1 MPMIKSHPHPGE
13 LIRANVIEPSGL
25 DVTEAA
31 ARLGV
36 SRTTLSRLLNGRIGI
51 SPEMALRLE
60 RGGLSNARF
69 WMDLQTNYELPKVD
83 RKKLIN
89 VLPLTNRSTR
99 EPLTT

>member
-1 MPMIKSHPHPGE
+1 MMKNHPHPGE
-13 LIRANVIEPSGL
+13 LIRANVIETSGV

-60 RGGLSNARF
+60 KAGLSNARF
-69 WMDLQTNYELPKVD
+69 WMDLQTNYELSKVD
-83 RKKLIN
+83 LNKLNN

-99 EPLTT
+99 ESLAI

>member
-1 MPMIKSHPHPGE
+1 MIKNHPHPGE
-13 LIRANVIEPSGL
+13 LIRANVIETSGL

-60 RGGLSNARF
+60 RAGLSNARF
-69 WMDLQTNYELPKVD
+69 WMDLQINYELSKVNS
-83 RKKLIN
+83 KKLNN
-89 VLPLTNRSTR
+89 VRPLLEGS
-99 EPLTT
+99 P